1 MNDIVNAISTVGFPI
16 VCTMM
21 LAYVLNNE
29 NEKNDSR
36 MIEFVKA
43 IDNNTDV
50 INQLIL
56 YIKNDVR
63 EKGENNE

>member
-1 MNDIVNAISTVGFPI
+1 MDDIVNAISTVGFPI

-36 MIEFVKA
+36 MIEFIKA

-50 INQLIL
+50 INRLIL

-63 EKGENNE
+63 EKGGNNE

>member
-1 MNDIVNAISTVGFPI
+1 MDDIVNAISTVGFPI

-21 LAYVLNNE
+21 LAYILNSE

-36 MIEFVKA
+36 MIEFIKA

-50 INQLIL
+50 INRLIL

-63 EKGENNE
+63 EKGGNNE

>member
-16 VCTMM
+16 VCTIV
-21 LAYVLNNE
+21 LAYVLYKE

-56 YIKNDVR
+56 YIKNYVR
-63 EKGENNE
+63 EKGGNNE

>member
-36 MIEFVKA
+36 MIEFIKA

-63 EKGENNE
+63 EKGGNNE

>member
-1 MNDIVNAISTVGFPI
+1 MDDIVNAISTVGFPI

-21 LAYVLNNE
+21 LAYILNNE

-63 EKGENNE
+63 EKDGNNE

>member
-1 MNDIVNAISTVGFPI
+1 
-16 VCTMM
+16 M
-21 LAYVLNNE
+21 LAYVLYSE

-43 IDNNTDV
+43 IDNNTNV
-50 INQLIL
+50 ITQLIL

-63 EKGENNE
+63 EKGGTNE